1 MKIVIAPDKFKDTFS
16 AREITSIISQN
27 LKNIIP
33 GAEITEIPL
42 ADGGEGTAEISAP
55 FFNAKPVSITV
66 NNPVFEI
73 INTNYF
79 FSETKKTAII
89 EISAASG
96 LHLLKKEY
104 QNPLYTSSY
113 GTGELIADAVK
124 KGAKNIFLTL
134 GGSATNDA
142 GCGAA
147 SALGF
152 VFKDK
157 SGKNLKI
164 NGKNLIK
171 IAEISNENLNFNLRN
186 INFIALYDVKN
197 PLYGKNGAAYVFAKQ
212 KGASLKDTELL
223 DKGLRNFADIV
234 QKKYGININNC
245 NGCGAA
251 GGFGAGSK
259 FFFNAELKPGAETL
273 LELVSFDNLIKNA
286 DLIITGEGKF
296 DAQSLRG
303 KLTGTI
309 IKKAEKFKIPV
320 AVICGISDINV
331 INKNCKVFPL
341 FKKFPGSKKAKEL
354 STQHINRVLKEII
367 Y

>member
-1 MKIVIAPDKFKDTFS
+1 MKIVIAPDKFKETFS
-16 AREITSIISQN
+16 AREITSIISKN

-42 ADGGEGTAEISAP
+42 ADGGEGTAKISAP
-55 FFNAKPVSITV
+55 FFNAKPVSIPV

-73 INTNYF
+73 INATYF
-79 FSETKKTAII
+79 FSEKNKTAII

-96 LHLLKKEY
+96 LHLLKKEHK
-104 QNPLYTSSY
+104 NPLYTSSY
-113 GTGELIADAVK
+113 GTGELISDAVK
-124 KGAKNIFLTL
+124 RGAKNIFLTL

-157 SGKNLKI
+157 NGKSLKI

-171 IAEISNENLNFNLRN
+171 IAEISNENLNISFKD
-186 INFIALYDVKN
+186 INFTALYDVKN

-212 KGASLKDTELL
+212 KGANSKDTELL
-223 DKGLRNFADIV
+223 DKGLRNFATLI
-234 QKKYGININNC
+234 QKKYGINVSNC
-245 NGCGAA
+245 SGCGAA

-259 FFFNAELKPGAETL
+259 FFLNAKLKPGAETL
-273 LELVSFDNLIKNA
+273 LELVSFDKLIKNA

-296 DAQSLRG
+296 DTQSLRG

-309 IKKAEKFKIPV
+309 IKKAEKIKIPV
-320 AVICGISDINV
+320 AVICGVSDINI
-331 INKNCKVFPL
+331 INKGYKVFPL
-341 FKKFPGSKKAKEL
+341 FKKFPGNKKAKEL
-354 STQHINRVLKEII
+354 SKQRINSILEEII
-367 Y
+367 S